1 MSLGRIQEWNFV
13 KSYPYWLV
21 SYSAVLNKKT
31 CHFAFFSIT
40 FKVWR
45 VFFLQPCTPSR
56 DILPLSA
63 TWFGSASHRRCMTL
77 LTLLQI
83 SQRTRVYPLHNLKE
97 RTCWTLIQESLVWV
111 RGVRMGLWGKGR
123 VENHGRR
130 GDSSFSRPP
139 SASQHRRKSLRTL
152 RCTTTLLH
160 APAQTHRQTN
170 SEEQC
175 FLHPLRNEQVCNLP
189 LYKLVSDTH
198 SHCSDRYYER
208 E

>member
-1 MSLGRIQEWNFV
+1 MLFFQSHSRCDGFFFTTLHSFPW
-13 KSYPYWLV
+13 
-21 SYSAVLNKKT
+21 YSAT
-31 CHFAFFSIT
+31 FCHLICQCQS
-40 FKVWR
+40 
-45 VFFLQPCTPSR
+45 S
-56 DILPLSA
+56 PL
-63 TWFGSASHRRCMTL
+63 HDL

-83 SQRTRVYPLHNLKE
+83 SQRTRVYPPHNLKE

-111 RGVRMGLWGKGR
+111 RGVRMCLWGKGR